1 MNNKLIYIITIL
13 LSVGVFFVLP
23 VYDDFY
29 YLTAPHKF
37 IDYNNLLPN
46 GAFWRP
52 IDAILGYII
61 GRYPWAFP
69 FINHTIVIGSF
80 AFAIFGL
87 KYILN
92 YCHINKLTLSISL
105 AFFCLSPAL
114 VATTYSIDSSN
125 QTMSLALGIAS
136 LIVFQKHK
144 VSSYVLM
151 IFALFS
157 KESGI
162 AWFAI
167 TPLLN
172 MLMQKYHEDNI
183 KIDKHDFKPITKYWS
198 ISFIILAIY
207 AIARISLNTQ
217 VDVGH
222 DPSSRYSG
230 GLGLNSITGL
240 FILLSLSTTTID
252 TIAMFLESNY
262 FLLAIS
268 CIASLL
274 FVLVIGKK
282 TIHQSKITI
291 CLLLVSILATASPH
305 LVMKRPGEMHL
316 YPVLWT
322 IALSI
327 GILAAKVQWIKT
339 ELVIIY
345 CYLIVGIFVFI
356 HKAVYIYNNGKIA
369 ETRVKTTLTQIV
381 KTPKSIMVLDC
392 DKQLKSYSVFQI
404 DGKRCWDSGKGT
416 RIYLDLENP
425 QTVEYHI
432 IKPSEQK
439 YYLNRYFKTKNKF
452 EACWIVRD
460 NKVKV
465 IY

>member
-1 MNNKLIYIITIL
+1 MNNKLIYIVTIF
-13 LSVGVFFVLP
+13 LSLGAFFVLP

-29 YLTAPHKF
+29 YLTAPHKA
-37 IDYNNLLPN
+37 IVYTDLLPN

-52 IDAILGYII
+52 IDAIIGYFLG
-61 GRYPWAFP
+61 RCPWAFP
-69 FINHTIVIGSF
+69 FINHAIVLGTFS
-80 AFAIFGL
+80 FAIFGL
-87 KYILN
+87 KHIMS

-125 QTMSLALGIAS
+125 QTISLAFGTAS

-144 VSSYVLM
+144 VSSYILM
-151 IFALFS
+151 ILALFS

-172 MLMQKYHEDNI
+172 MLIQKYHEDNS
-183 KIDKHDFKPITKYWS
+183 KIDKYDFKS
-198 ISFIILAIY
+198 IMKFWGISCFILAVY
-207 AIARISLNTQ
+207 AFARISLNTQ
-217 VDVGH
+217 VDAVA

-230 GLGLNSITGL
+230 GLGLNSLSGL
-240 FILLSLSTTTID
+240 FILLSLSTTAID
-252 TIAMFLESNY
+252 TIALSLENNY
-262 FLLAIS
+262 ILLAIS
-268 CIASLL
+268 CLVSLL
-274 FVLVIGKK
+274 FVSVIGKN
-282 TIHQSKITI
+282 TLHQPKITI
-291 CLLLVSILATASPH
+291 CLLLVSILTAASPH

-316 YPVLWT
+316 YPVLWM

-327 GILAAKVQWIKT
+327 GLLADKAKWTKAD
-339 ELVIIY
+339 LAIIY
-345 CYLIVGIFVFI
+345 SYLIVGFFVFI

-369 ETRVKTTLTQIV
+369 ESRIKSTVSQMK
-381 KTPKSIMVLDC
+381 KTPKCVMVLDC

-432 IKPSEQK
+432 INPSEQNYYLRK
-439 YYLNRYFKTKNKF
+439 YYKTKNKF

-460 NKVKV
+460 NKVKI